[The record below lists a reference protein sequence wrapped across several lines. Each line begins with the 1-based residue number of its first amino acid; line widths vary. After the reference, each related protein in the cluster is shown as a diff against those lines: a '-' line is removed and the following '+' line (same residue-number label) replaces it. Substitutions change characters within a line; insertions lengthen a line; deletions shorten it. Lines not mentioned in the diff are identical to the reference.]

1 MPDSESPKAPSTY
14 TLKKRVRLAWPMLL
28 NEIGLPV
35 RVTVIVSVVMFG
47 LASTLGATAMW
58 RFVSDGGD
66 PASTTSLVFLVLL
79 LNQVLLGLG
88 ITMVAFYARSILRE
102 VLGRPRYHIWEE
114 V

>member
-1 MPDSESPKAPSTY
+1 MISS
-14 TLKKRVRLAWPMLL
+14 
-28 NEIGLPV
+28 
-35 RVTVIVSVVMFG
+35 VSWQCLHVGMGVFIPLVLVDAQCV
-47 LASTLGATAMW
+47 LAS
-58 RFVSDGGD
+58 GGD

-88 ITMVAFYARSILRE
+88 ITMVAFYARGILRE